1 MAASALGAV
10 ALWSQQRGA
19 ELLPQVARSPA
30 RIVGCDDAEVDPA
43 NADGFVGL
51 INQGATCY
59 LSSLLQVPA
68 LTPAPALTPH
78 PHPHP
83 TPQPPAPAPN
93 PSP

>member
-30 RIVGCDDAEVDPA
+30 RIVGYDDAEVDPA
-43 NADGFVGL
+43 NANGFVGL

-59 LSSLLQVPA
+59 LSSLLQVSA
-68 LTPAPALTPH
+68 LTPDPD
-78 PHPHP
+78 PHP
-83 TPQPPAPAPN
+83 TPQPPAPAPD